1 MKNVRFAS
9 IRKKVEL
16 VDWRKWLKETR
27 FGVGLVSSSNFLNKD
42 RDYNDVVL
50 NFEK

>member
-1 MKNVRFAS
+1 MKNVRFAF

-16 VDWRKWLKETR
+16 VDWRKLLKGTR

-42 RDYNDVVL
+42 IGITMM
-50 NFEK
+50 